1 MNFVNSKTFFKNVEH
16 NLDSI
21 ILIDTRSYLAYNEDH
36 ILHACNMYCP
46 PILKRRVRN
55 GGTILL
61 KSMLGCEIQNKL
73 KSNEIDTI
81 YMYDDGT
88 YLLTHDEM
96 SDLFIVWTSMCK
108 LIDSKQCYI
117 LQSKYKQIPYKQ
129 QLHFLMFFL
138 ICFSLFVVLFFFVGG
153 GGVFY
158 LNYCHQDSA

>member
-1 MNFVNSKTFFKNVEH
+1 MNSHLQLLCSKIDDVNMNFVNSKTFFKNVEH

-55 GGTILL
+55 GGKIRLE
-61 KSMLGCEIQNKL
+61 SMLGCEIQNKL
-73 KSNEIDTI
+73 KSGEIDTI

-88 YLLTHDEM
+88 YLLNHDEM
-96 SDLFIVWTSMCK
+96 SDMFIVWTSMCK

-117 LQSKYKQIPYKQ
+117 LQSKYKQ
-129 QLHFLMFFL
+129 QLHF
-138 ICFSLFVVLFFFVGG
+138 
-153 GGVFY
+153 
-158 LNYCHQDSA
+158 